1 MKSLG
6 EPIFRFPVVE
16 STMNEISRLAAEGAG
31 EGTAVIAD
39 LQKAGRG
46 RAGRVWTTP
55 PGSAMLCSVLL
66 RPALD
71 VHLLSLLPID
81 AGLAIAEAIES
92 VAPVQCQLKWPN
104 DVLIDGKKIAGVLV
118 QTRSIGEKV
127 DHVNLGFGI
136 NLTTAKDDLPPG
148 ATSLAFAS
156 GVQVDRLNIEEAVFS
171 SLTRRY
177 VAYCASGGELDRDPW
192 FKRAYLLGAHVR
204 VVDGDQAIEGTHLGI
219 DANGALLLRTDEGVR
234 AIVAGDL
241 TRGPIR
247 TDKPRRI

>member
-1 MKSLG
+1 MNPLG
-6 EPIFRFPVVE
+6 EPLYRFPVVE
-16 STMNEISRLAAEGAG
+16 STMNEIARLAAEGAP

-39 LQKAGRG
+39 LQNSGRG
-46 RAGRVWTTP
+46 RAGRTWSTP
-55 PGSAMLCSVLL
+55 TGAAMLCSVLM

-104 DVLIDGKKIAGVLV
+104 DVLIGGRKIAGVLV
-118 QTRSIGEKV
+118 HTRSIGEKV

-136 NLTTAKDDLPPG
+136 NLDTQRDDLPPG
-148 ATSLAFAS
+148 ATSLAIAS
-156 GVQVDRLNIEEAVFS
+156 GAPVDRSTFEDAVFS
-171 SLTRRY
+171 SLTERY
-177 VAYCASGGELDRDPW
+177 FAYCASGGDLDRDPW
-192 FKRAYLLGAHVR
+192 FRRAYLLGAQVR
-204 VVDGDQAIEGTHLGI
+204 VVDGDQEIEGTHLGI
-219 DANGALLLRTDEGVR
+219 DANGALLLRTEEGVR

-247 TDKPRRI
+247 TMKPRHI

>member
-92 VAPVQCQLKWPN
+92 VAQVQCQLKWPN

-136 NLTTAKDDLPPG
+136 NLDNG
-148 ATSLAFAS
+148 
-156 GVQVDRLNIEEAVFS
+156 
-171 SLTRRY
+171 
-177 VAYCASGGELDRDPW
+177 
-192 FKRAYLLGAHVR
+192 KR
-204 VVDGDQAIEGTHLGI
+204 
-219 DANGALLLRTDEGVR
+219 
-234 AIVAGDL
+234 
-241 TRGPIR
+241 
-247 TDKPRRI
+247 

>member
-1 MKSLG
+1 MNRLG
-6 EPIFRFPVVE
+6 EPIYRFSVVE
-16 STMNEISRLAAEGAG
+16 STMNEIARLAAEGAP
-31 EGTAVIAD
+31 EGTAVIAER
-39 LQKAGRG
+39 QNSGRG
-46 RAGRVWTTP
+46 RAGRTWSTP
-55 PGSAMLCSVLL
+55 PGAALLCSVLL
-66 RPALD
+66 RPQLD

-118 QTRSIGEKV
+118 QTRSIGERV

-136 NLTTAKDDLPPG
+136 NLTSKNVDLPSG
-148 ATSLAFAS
+148 ATSLAIAT
-156 GVQVDRLNIEEAVFS
+156 GVQVDRSTFEDAVFNC
-171 SLTRRY
+171 LTRRY
-177 VAYCASGGELDRDPW
+177 FAYCASGGELDREPW

-219 DANGALLLRTDEGVR
+219 DESGALLLRTDEGVR

-247 TDKPRRI
+247 SNTPRYI